1 MKFVTYN
8 IRFSLGKDHQKDLT
22 RIADA
27 VKGADVIALQE
38 VERFWKRSGMT
49 DQPVEIG
56 KLLPDYYW
64 IYGPAFDMDASQKL
78 PDGTVI
84 NRRRQFGTMLLTKTP
99 IVSSC
104 LHTLPKLASNSHF
117 NMNLG
122 ALEGV
127 INTSS
132 QPLRVYSLHLSH
144 LSCRERILQLKRLLD
159 IHRGCQFE
167 GGAWSGPAKIGT
179 TDWSAGQ
186 PMPPMPT
193 ETVIMGDFNCQDDS
207 SEYELMVGSIDN
219 KQGRV
224 SYGDVFVDTWEA
236 AGNANQQL
244 ITWTHDPAASGKGAA
259 RLDYCFVTP
268 GLAPLVREAWA
279 DMDAQGSDH
288 QPYWVQM
295 DL

>member
-38 VERFWKRSGMT
+38 VMRAWPPEMT
-49 DQPVEIG
+49 DQPEEIG

-84 NRRRQFGTMLLTKTP
+84 NRRRQFGTMLLAKTP
-99 IVSSC
+99 IISSR
-104 LHTLPKLASNSHF
+104 LHMFPKLASSSHF
-117 NMNLG
+117 NMNMG
-122 ALEGV
+122 ALEG
-127 INTSS
+127 IITTSS
-132 QPLRVYSLHLSH
+132 GPVRVYSLHLSH
-144 LSCRERILQLKRLLD
+144 LSSKERVMQLQKLLD
-159 IHRGCQFE
+159 IHHRCQFE
-167 GGAWSGPAKIGT
+167 GGAWCGPAKIGNI
-179 TDWSAGQ
+179 DWSCGQ
-186 PMPPMPT
+186 SMPPMPA
-193 ETVIMGDFNCQDDS
+193 EAVIMGDFNCQDDS
-207 SEYELMVGSIDN
+207 PEYELMVGSIDSQ
-219 KQGRV
+219 QGRI
-224 SYGDVFVDTWEA
+224 SYRDVFVDTWEA

-244 ITWTHDPAASGKGAA
+244 ITWTHDPAASGHGSA
-259 RLDYCFVTP
+259 RLDYCFVSP
-268 GLAPLVREAWA
+268 GLAPLARKAWV

-288 QPYWVQM
+288 QPYWVRL